1 VANLFRNKKAYIDYI
16 DIPLIPKNEQNAI
29 EAIEAY
35 QNAGDFVVGRVVKPR
50 NPSKIQ
56 ISLAIDEL
64 NEKHLRIGQ
73 VIVG

>member
-1 VANLFRNKKAYIDYI
+1 MANLFRNKKAYIDYI